1 MTMARKSAAYI
12 LPLADDRFDM
22 LREEASSWDRF
33 AEPVDDFDHPRGLPL
48 VCLVSDSG
56 GETHYVAKAA
66 RGNRA
71 GTGLRR
77 LNLTG
82 IVELRPPVRLDEL
95 VSEVPPAI
103 RSALASRLRYG
114 GKLTVNQFR
123 ALVDAAVARGGQL
136 ADLLARYSTERIERI
151 NALSPAT
158 RRELAFQKEAIAT
171 ALAISGLD
179 RGELQEWEPP
189 AGGRP
194 ASFLDGL
201 ARARVR
207 EDLMIVNDFAK
218 FPGFALDRT
227 AVTGAAVFYDGQGTP
242 LTVIIANRQPLE
254 ELTGADLIYCNERF
268 NSFVMV
274 QYKAMEREG
283 NREAVFRLP
292 NDQLAKEVARMESVL
307 AEISPM
313 SEVRDCS
320 GFRLCPNPFFLKLC
334 SRVVFNPDDMSLVSG
349 MYIPL
354 EQWKLLEKSEST
366 RGPNGGQVITFE
378 NVDRH
383 LTNTEFQLL
392 VSKAWVGTTPAQSV
406 VLGRAI
412 RETIESG
419 RAAVIALA
427 R

>member
-1 MTMARKSAAYI
+1 MTTTRKPTAFI
-12 LPLADDRFDM
+12 LPLDDSRYDM
-22 LREEASSWDRF
+22 LREEARSWDRF
-33 AEPVDDFDHPRGLPL
+33 AEPVDDFDHPQGLPL
-48 VCLVSDSG
+48 VCLIRNVD

-66 RGNRA
+66 RGSRA

-82 IVELRPPVRLDEL
+82 IVELRPPVRLDEFL
-95 VSEVPPAI
+95 PEVRPAI

-136 ADLLARYSTERIERI
+136 ADLLARYSTERVERLT
-151 NALSPAT
+151 ALSPAT
-158 RRELAFQKEAIAT
+158 RRELAFQKEAIGT

-179 RGELQEWEPP
+179 RAELREWEPP
-189 AGGRP
+189 IGGRP

-207 EDLMIVNDFAK
+207 EDLMIVNDFAR
-218 FPGFALDRT
+218 FPGFVLDRT

-274 QYKAMEREG
+274 QYKAMEREA

-292 NDQLAKEVARMESVL
+292 NDQLAKEIARMESVL
-307 AEISPM
+307 AEMEPM
-313 SEVRDCS
+313 SKVDDCA

-334 SRVVFNPDDMSLVSG
+334 SRVVFNPDDVSLVSG
-349 MYIPL
+349 MYISL
-354 EQWKLLEKSEST
+354 EHWKLLEKSEST
-366 RGPNGGQVITFE
+366 RGPNGGRVITFE

-392 VSKAWVGTTPAQSV
+392 VSKAWVGTTPAQSA